1 MRSVA
6 YHAGRAA
13 ILCLA
18 VSLSNAAESPR
29 KFDAG
34 TEPPVQYLL
43 RVGDQEF
50 PLELDS
56 EVTLPV
62 RMDEPKIR
70 LSARPHRV
78 FPHAG
83 VTLPYPREFMFEADI
98 DEDVAIWTLSGND
111 AKIMILH
118 YTSLIVPLDTVVD
131 QALEQFGRENCRR
144 QPARIPI
151 QGQVVTGVRID
162 ATVAGTLIRSEIFRM
177 PTRRGTRLLWLQ
189 DAPGEKEKPSA
200 EARNI
205 RILIEQQ
212 MQLDEPR

>member
-1 MRSVA
+1 MRCVA
-6 YHAGRAA
+6 YHSGRAA

-18 VSLSNAAESPR
+18 VSSAIAAESPR
-29 KFDAG
+29 KSDAG

-70 LSARPHRV
+70 LSARPHCV

-83 VTLPYPREFMFEADI
+83 VTLPYPREFIFEADI
-98 DEDVAIWTLSGND
+98 DEDVSIWTLSGND
-111 AKIMILH
+111 AKIMIFH
-118 YTSLIVPLDTVVD
+118 YTSLMVALDTVVD

-144 QPARIPI
+144 QPARIQI
-151 QGQVVTGVRID
+151 QGHVVTGARID
-162 ATVAGTLIRSEIFRM
+162 ATLAGTLIRSDIFRM
-177 PTRRGTRLLWLQ
+177 PTRRGTRILWLQ
-189 DAPGEKEKPSA
+189 DAPGEDGNPSD

-205 RILIEQQ
+205 RSLIEQQ